1 MTKEKCG
8 IILLHGWADV
18 GNPWQLSAKTFV
30 TSSTLGLGLKNCTI
44 KEPKAPHR
52 AATVVPGSFTG
63 QAIGIPQPR
72 SWFDFKI
79 APALAVC
86 SDEGGE
92 SKEDLQE
99 ALTWVEREIKTLI
112 EEGVPTTK
120 IIVMGFSQGGALTL
134 YTAVH
139 SKYKLGGF
147 IPFGAWLPLLKCEPI
162 TELSCPVNKDTP
174 ILQLHGLLD
183 ELVLYAPA
191 ATKTKDEMNKV
202 FTKYQFETGALATH
216 CTKLINPLKIAMV
229 RSWLK
234 TIL

>member
-18 GNPWQLSAKTFV
+18 GNPWQLSPKTFV
-30 TSSTLGLGLKNCTI
+30 TSSTLGLGMKNCTI
-44 KEPKAPHR
+44 KEPKAPQR
-52 AATVVPGSFTG
+52 AATAIPGSFTT

-72 SWFDFKI
+72 SWFDFKVL
-79 APALAVC
+79 PSVAVL

-92 SKEDLQE
+92 SKEELEE
-99 ALTWVEREIKTLI
+99 ALTWVEKEINALI

-139 SKYKLGGF
+139 TKYKLGGF

-162 TELSCPVNKDTP
+162 TELSSPVNKDTP

-183 ELVLYAPA
+183 EIVYYAPA

-202 FTKYQFETGALATH
+202 FTKYQFETVSLATH
-216 CTKLINPLKIAMV
+216 CTTLSLKIGMV

>member
-1 MTKEKCG
+1 MSNEKCG
-8 IILLHGWADV
+8 IILLHGWANI
-18 GNPWQLSAKTFV
+18 GNPWQLSAKAFV

-52 AATVVPGSFTG
+52 PATAIPLSFTG
-63 QAIGIPQPR
+63 QAVGITQPR
-72 SWFDFKI
+72 SWFDFKVL
-79 APALAVC
+79 PSVAVL

-99 ALTWVEREIKTLI
+99 ALTWVEKEINDLI
-112 EEGVPTTK
+112 AEGIQSTK
-120 IIVMGFSQGGALTL
+120 IIIMGFSQGGALTL

-139 SKYKLGGF
+139 TKYKLGGF

-162 TELSCPVNKDTP
+162 TALSSPVNKDTP

-183 ELVLYAPA
+183 TIVSYTPS
-191 ATKTKDEMNKV
+191 ATKTNEEMNKV
-202 FTKYQFETGALATH
+202 FTKYKFETISLATH
-216 CTKLINPLKIAMV
+216 MTTLANPLKIAMV

>member
-8 IILLHGWADV
+8 IILLHGWNDIV
-18 GNPWQLSAKTFV
+18 SPWKLSAKTFV
-30 TSSTLGLGLKNCTI
+30 TSSTIGLGLKNCSI

-52 AATVVPGSFTG
+52 AATFVPHSFAAE
-63 QAIGIPQPR
+63 AIGVPMPR
-72 SWFDFKI
+72 SWFDFKMM
-79 APALAVC
+79 PALCVC

-99 ALTWVEREIKTLI
+99 ALTWVEREINTLI

-139 SKYKLGGF
+139 TKYKLGGF

-162 TELSCPVNKDTP
+162 TELSSPVNKDTP

-183 ELVLYAPA
+183 ELVFYNPA

-202 FTKYQFETGALATH
+202 FTKYQFETASLATH
-216 CTKLINPLKIAMV
+216 CTTLSLKIGMV